1 MGGHGDHHQHHQEVG
16 VLVDDEE
23 EELIEQQA
31 RACGGAT
38 CGVVEQGVGDGGCGG
53 QEAGAGMV
61 FEASSSVGSVSA
73 TMAPSQILCWPP
85 PPPPAPPQQQL
96 HHHQHQHH
104 DVGGGGGQAPFFP
117 LLPPLPPQ
125 PPPPPPFFADFYA
138 RRALQFAYDH
148 HSGGAST
155 SSDPL
160 GFGGLY
166 MGHHHG
172 GGSGMMMPPP
182 FASSPFGDFG
192 RMTAQEIMDAKA
204 LAASKSHSEAER
216 RRRERINAHLA
227 RLRSM
232 LPNTTKTDKAS
243 LLAEVIQHVKE
254 LKRQTSEITEEACP
268 LPTESDELTVDASSD
283 EDGRLVVRASLCCD
297 DRADLLPD
305 LIRALKALRL
315 RVLKAEITTLGGR
328 VKNVL
333 VITGDEGA
341 AAGCEGAAD
350 DDGGQQEE
358 PPHPMSPQ
366 HTVASIQE
374 ALRAVMERTA
384 SAAAAGEEPG
394 AAASG
399 AGAAG
404 LKRQR
409 TTSLSAIL
417 ENRSI

>member
-1 MGGHGDHHQHHQEVG
+1 
-16 VLVDDEE
+16 
-23 EELIEQQA
+23 
-31 RACGGAT
+31 
-38 CGVVEQGVGDGGCGG
+38 
-53 QEAGAGMV
+53 MV

-73 TMAPSQILCWPP
+73 TMAPSQILCWPQP
-85 PPPPAPPQQQL
+85 PPQQQPL
-96 HHHQHQHH
+96 HHH
-104 DVGGGGGQAPFFP
+104 DVGGGQAPFFP

-160 GFGGLY
+160 GGLY
-166 MGHHHG
+166 MGHH

-227 RLRSM
+227 RLRSL

-283 EDGRLVVRASLCCD
+283 EDGRLIVRASLCCD

-315 RVLKAEITTLGGR
+315 RALKAEITTLGGR

-333 VITGDEGA
+333 VITGDDS
-341 AAGCEGAAD
+341 AGGCDGTD
-350 DDGGQQEE
+350 DEHQHQQEE
-358 PPHPMSPQ
+358 APMSPQ
-366 HTVASIQE
+366 HMVASIQE

-384 SAAAAGEEPG
+384 TSAAEESG
-394 AAASG
+394 AAPS
-399 AGAAG
+399 GAAG

>member
-1 MGGHGDHHQHHQEVG
+1 MGAHGDRRRHRREEVG
-16 VLVDDEE
+16 VLLDEDE
-23 EELIEQQA
+23 GYEQHGGG
-31 RACGGAT
+31 CGGGAT
-38 CGVVEQGVGDGGCGG
+38 SGVVEQELELGGGCQDGGG
-53 QEAGAGMV
+53 GMV

-73 TMAPSQILCWPP
+73 TMGPPPIMCWPP
-85 PPPPAPPQQQL
+85 PAPSLSSQQQQQL
-96 HHHQHQHH
+96 HHHNI
-104 DVGGGGGQAPFFP
+104 GGGGGQGPFFP

-125 PPPPPPFFADFYA
+125 PPPPPPFFADLYA

-148 HSGGAST
+148 SGGASS

-160 GFGGLY
+160 GGFGAGLY
-166 MGHHHG
+166 MGHHGH
-172 GGSGMMMPPP
+172 GMMMPPP
-182 FASSPFGDFG
+182 FGPSPFGDFG

-216 RRRERINAHLA
+216 RRRERINSHLA
-227 RLRSM
+227 RLRSL

-254 LKRQTSEITEEACP
+254 LKRQTSEIREEACP

-283 EDGRLVVRASLCCD
+283 EDGRLLVRASLCCD

-315 RVLKAEITTLGGR
+315 RALKAEITTLGGR

-333 VITGDEGA
+333 LVTEDDTLACGDGDDQQ
-341 AAGCEGAAD
+341 D
-350 DDGGQQEE
+350 DDA
-358 PPHPMSPQ
+358 PTPMSPQ
-366 HTVASIQE
+366 HTVAAIQE
-374 ALRAVMERTA
+374 ALRAVMERT
-384 SAAAAGEEPG
+384 SSPGGGEDSG
-394 AAASG
+394 GSASG
-399 AGAAG
+399 G

>member
-1 MGGHGDHHQHHQEVG
+1 MGGRGDHHHHHQEVG
-16 VLVDDEE
+16 VLVDDEDDE
-23 EELIEQQA
+23 FVEQHGG

-38 CGVVEQGVGDGGCGG
+38 SGGVVEQGGIEDGGGH
-53 QEAGAGMV
+53 EAGGMV

-73 TMAPSQILCWPP
+73 TMAPSQILCWP
-85 PPPPAPPQQQL
+85 QQQQPL
-96 HHHQHQHH
+96 QQHQHI
-104 DVGGGGGQAPFFP
+104 GGGHGHGQGPFFP

-125 PPPPPPFFADFYA
+125 PPPPPPFLADFYA
-138 RRALQFAYDH
+138 RRALQFAYDQHH
-148 HSGGAST
+148 HSGGGGPSS

-160 GFGGLY
+160 GLGGLY
-166 MGHHHG
+166 MGHHHHG
-172 GGSGMMMPPP
+172 GTGMMMAPP
-182 FASSPFGDFG
+182 FGSSPFGDFG

-227 RLRSM
+227 RLRSL

-254 LKRQTSEITEEACP
+254 LKRQTSEIKEDACP

-315 RVLKAEITTLGGR
+315 RALKAEITTLGGR

-333 VITGDEGA
+333 FVTADDSA
-341 AAGCEGAAD
+341 AAGCHGAD
-350 DDGGQQEE
+350 DEDDHQEA
-358 PPHPMSPQ
+358 PMSPQ

-384 SAAAAGEEPG
+384 SAAADEQG
-394 AAASG
+394 AQSSG
-399 AGAAG
+399 GGG

>member
-1 MGGHGDHHQHHQEVG
+1 MGGHGDRHHQEVG
-16 VLVDDEE
+16 VLVDDDD
-23 EELIEQQA
+23 EELEQHQA
-31 RACGGAT
+31 RVCGGAT
-38 CGVVEQGVGDGGCGG
+38 SGVVEQDAGCC
-53 QEAGAGMV
+53 QEAAAGMV
-61 FEASSSVGSVSA
+61 FEASSSVGSLSA
-73 TMAPSQILCWPP
+73 TMAQPQILGWPT
-85 PPPPAPPQQQL
+85 PPPAPPQQQL
-96 HHHQHQHH
+96 HHHAS
-104 DVGGGGGQAPFFP
+104 GGEAPFFP

-125 PPPPPPFFADFYA
+125 PPPFLADFYA

-148 HSGGAST
+148 HHSGGAST

-160 GFGGLY
+160 GLGGLY
-166 MGHHHG
+166 IGHH

-227 RLRSM
+227 RLRSL

-315 RVLKAEITTLGGR
+315 RALKAEITTLGGR

-333 VITGDEGA
+333 FITGDDS
-341 AAGCEGAAD
+341 AAGCEGTAGDDQHEEAAA
-350 DDGGQQEE
+350 
-358 PPHPMSPQ
+358 PMSPQ

-384 SAAAAGEEPG
+384 SAAAEEPG
-394 AAASG
+394 AAPSGG

>member
-1 MGGHGDHHQHHQEVG
+1 MGAYGYQHHQHGHHQEAG
-16 VLVDDEE
+16 VLVDEE
-23 EELIEQQA
+23 DDQEEIEQV
-31 RACGGAT
+31 CGAGAT
-38 CGVVEQGVGDGGCGG
+38 SGVVELEQEVLGGGGGCHD
-53 QEAGAGMV
+53 AAGMA
-61 FEASSSVGSVSA
+61 FEATSSVRSVSA
-73 TMAPSQILCWPP
+73 TTGPPPIMCWPQ
-85 PPPPAPPQQQL
+85 PAPPVHGAI
-96 HHHQHQHH
+96 HHPNL
-104 DVGGGGGQAPFFP
+104 GGGQQGPFFP
-117 LLPPLPPQ
+117 LLPPMPPQ

-138 RRALQFAYDH
+138 RRALQYAYD
-148 HSGGAST
+148 HSGGASS

-160 GFGGLY
+160 GLGELY
-166 MGHHHG
+166 MGYHG
-172 GGSGMMMPPP
+172 SHVAGMMMPPP
-182 FASSPFGDFG
+182 FALSPFGDFG
-192 RMTAQEIMDAKA
+192 RTTAQEIMEAKA

-227 RLRSM
+227 RLRSL

-254 LKRQTSEITEEACP
+254 LKRQTSDITEEACP

-315 RVLKAEITTLGGR
+315 RALKAEITTLGGR

-333 VITGDEGA
+333 VITGDDSASSA
-341 AAGCEGAAD
+341 APYAGTD
-350 DDGGQQEE
+350 WDGEYQEE
-358 PPHPMSPQ
+358 EEAMMQAPMSPQ
-366 HTVASIQE
+366 HTILSIQD

-384 SAAAAGEEPG
+384 SAPTEESGGSGAAGG
-394 AAASG
+394 G
-399 AGAAG
+399 G

-409 TTSLSAIL
+409 ITSLSAIL

>member
-1 MGGHGDHHQHHQEVG
+1 
-16 VLVDDEE
+16 
-23 EELIEQQA
+23 
-31 RACGGAT
+31 
-38 CGVVEQGVGDGGCGG
+38 
-53 QEAGAGMV
+53 MV

-73 TMAPSQILCWPP
+73 TMGPPPIMCWPP
-85 PPPPAPPQQQL
+85 PAPSLSPQEPL
-96 HHHQHQHH
+96 HGAIHHHHNI
-104 DVGGGGGQAPFFP
+104 GIGGQGPFFP

-125 PPPPPPFFADFYA
+125 PPPPPPFLADFYA

-148 HSGGAST
+148 SGGASS

-160 GFGGLY
+160 GFGAGLY
-166 MGHHHG
+166 MGHH
-172 GGSGMMMPPP
+172 GSPVHGMMMPPP
-182 FASSPFGDFG
+182 FGASPFGDFG

-216 RRRERINAHLA
+216 RRRERINSHLA
-227 RLRSM
+227 RLRSL

-254 LKRQTSEITEEACP
+254 LKRQTSEIREEACP

-283 EDGRLVVRASLCCD
+283 EDGRLLVRASLCCD
-297 DRADLLPD
+297 DRPDLLPD

-315 RVLKAEITTLGGR
+315 RALKAEITTLGGR

-333 VITGDEGA
+333 LVTEDDSVVCAGADGDQQ
-341 AAGCEGAAD
+341 D
-350 DDGGQQEE
+350 DDGMQA
-358 PPHPMSPQ
+358 PMSPQ
-366 HTVASIQE
+366 HAVASIQE
-374 ALRAVMERTA
+374 ALRAVMERTP
-384 SAAAAGEEPG
+384 SSSG
-394 AAASG
+394 AEDSGGSASG
-399 AGAAG
+399 G

>member
-1 MGGHGDHHQHHQEVG
+1 MGVHGDHRHHHHQEAG
-16 VLVDDEE
+16 VLVDEE
-23 EELIEQQA
+23 EEEEIEQ
-31 RACGGAT
+31 ACGGPT
-38 CGVVEQGVGDGGCGG
+38 SGVVEQEVGGDGGGVC
-53 QEAGAGMV
+53 QDAAGMV
-61 FEASSSVGSVSA
+61 FEATSSVGSVSA
-73 TMAPSQILCWPP
+73 TMGPPPIMCWPP
-85 PPPPAPPQQQL
+85 PAQPVHGAI
-96 HHHQHQHH
+96 HHHHNL
-104 DVGGGGGQAPFFP
+104 GGGGGQQSSFFP

-138 RRALQFAYDH
+138 RRALQYAYDH
-148 HSGGAST
+148 SGGGASS

-160 GFGGLY
+160 GLGGLY
-166 MGHHHG
+166 MGHH
-172 GGSGMMMPPP
+172 GSHVAGMMMPPP
-182 FASSPFGDFG
+182 FAPSPFGDLG

-227 RLRSM
+227 RLRSL

-297 DRADLLPD
+297 DRTDLLPD

-315 RVLKAEITTLGGR
+315 RALKAEITTLGGR

-333 VITGDEGA
+333 VVAGDDSA
-341 AAGCEGAAD
+341 AATCAGT
-350 DDGGQQEE
+350 DGDAEQQQEE
-358 PPHPMSPQ
+358 AMHAPMSPQ
-366 HTVASIQE
+366 HTVASIQD

-384 SAAAAGEEPG
+384 SATEESG
-394 AAASG
+394 GSG
-399 AGAAG
+399 AGGG

>member
-1 MGGHGDHHQHHQEVG
+1 MGGHGDHHHQEVG
-16 VLVDDEE
+16 VLVDDDD
-23 EELIEQQA
+23 EELEQHQA
-31 RACGGAT
+31 RVCGGAT
-38 CGVVEQGVGDGGCGG
+38 SGVVEQGAGDAGGG
-53 QEAGAGMV
+53 QEAAAGMV

-73 TMAPSQILCWPP
+73 TMAQPQILGWPT
-85 PPPPAPPQQQL
+85 PPPAPPQQQL
-96 HHHQHQHH
+96 HHHHH
-104 DVGGGGGQAPFFP
+104 NVGGGQAPFFP

-125 PPPPPPFFADFYA
+125 PPPPPPFLADFYT
-138 RRALQFAYDH
+138 RRALQFAYDHH

-160 GFGGLY
+160 GLGGLY
-166 MGHHHG
+166 MGHHG
-172 GGSGMMMPPP
+172 GAGMMMPPP

-227 RLRSM
+227 RLRSL

-315 RVLKAEITTLGGR
+315 RALKAEITTLGGR

-333 VITGDEGA
+333 VITGDGT
-341 AAGCEGAAD
+341 AAGCEGTVD
-350 DDGGQQEE
+350 DDQQEE
-358 PPHPMSPQ
+358 AAAPMSPQ

-384 SAAAAGEEPG
+384 SAAAEEPG
-394 AAASG
+394 AAPSG

>member
-1 MGGHGDHHQHHQEVG
+1 MGAHGDDHHHHHHHQEAG
-16 VLVDDEE
+16 VLVDEE
-23 EELIEQQA
+23 EEEEEEEEIEQD
-31 RACGGAT
+31 CGGPT
-38 CGVVEQGVGDGGCGG
+38 SGVVEQEIGGDGGGG
-53 QEAGAGMV
+53 CHDAAGMV
-61 FEASSSVGSVSA
+61 FEATSSVGSVSA
-73 TMAPSQILCWPP
+73 TMGPPPIMCWPQ
-85 PPPPAPPQQQL
+85 PAQPVHGAIHG
-96 HHHQHQHH
+96 HHNLG
-104 DVGGGGGQAPFFP
+104 GGGGGQQSPFFP

-138 RRALQFAYDH
+138 RRALQYAYD
-148 HSGGAST
+148 HSGGASS

-160 GFGGLY
+160 GLGGLY
-166 MGHHHG
+166 MGQHG
-172 GGSGMMMPPP
+172 SHVAGMMMTPP
-182 FASSPFGDFG
+182 FAPSPFGDLG

-227 RLRSM
+227 RLRSL

-297 DRADLLPD
+297 DRTDLLPD

-315 RVLKAEITTLGGR
+315 RALKAEITTLGGR

-333 VITGDEGA
+333 VVTGDDSAACAGA
-341 AAGCEGAAD
+341 
-350 DDGGQQEE
+350 DGDGEQQEE
-358 PPHPMSPQ
+358 DAMQAPMSPQ
-366 HTVASIQE
+366 HTVASIQD
-374 ALRAVMERTA
+374 ALRAVMERTT
-384 SAAAAGEEPG
+384 SATEEPG
-394 AAASG
+394 GSG
-399 AGAAG
+399 AGGG